1 MKKFIYL
8 LIFIFS
14 LFFISDVKAAI
25 TDDMYFVNYA
35 GFINGAYVYNKSQY
49 INNQPFSITPNSG
62 MAVTF
67 DITFQSDK
75 DLVGQNY
82 ILQVDI
88 CSEISNY
95 AGGSSPY
102 YFTGD
107 FVFGGHLSH
116 KVQDLG
122 SCQINGYNAFL
133 ITDYYLFSILDL
145 TVNSEEG
152 GYVGNGKV
160 GSSGGVYSPNYPI
173 SLEISNVSI
182 LDYDLSFINGLEQNN
197 SQQETND
204 KLDQTNEELGEMND
218 YIQDD
223 TPASTDD
230 IDMDSLG
237 TVSGLLP
244 EGPVDSLLNIP
255 FTFLSVLT
263 SSMGGVCVPITGTFV
278 FDSTLSIP
286 CFDSFYDEVP
296 DYLMNFINLIPSGF
310 ILIMYF
316 KHLYKKVE
324 RAVSLQTTTDD
335 EWGVI

>member
-1 MKKFIYL
+1 MKNVIITSF
-8 LIFIFS
+8 IFIFS
-14 LFFISDVKAAI
+14 LFFMSHVKAAI
-25 TDDMYFVNYA
+25 TDDMFVVNYA
-35 GFINGAYVYNKSQY
+35 GYINGAYVYNKSQY
-49 INNQPFSITPNSG
+49 INNQPWSITPNSG

-95 AGGSSPY
+95 SGDSSPY

-116 KVQDLG
+116 KVQKLG
-122 SCQINGYNAFL
+122 SCQIKGYDAFL

-204 KLDQTNEELGEMND
+204 KLDEITDMDIPDQDKELPDDSSYQDYTEAEGDLMDKVNE
-218 YIQDD
+218 
-223 TPASTDD
+223 A
-230 IDMDSLG
+230 DMDSLDIAID
-237 TVSGLLP
+237 T
-244 EGPVDSLLNIP
+244 N
-255 FTFLSVLT
+255 
-263 SSMGGVCVPITGTFV
+263 SSNFVWNTITDIFNSHPMIM
-278 FDSTLSIP
+278 STIIAILSIGIIK
-286 CFDSFYDEVP
+286 
-296 DYLMNFINLIPSGF
+296 LALG
-310 ILIMYF
+310 
-316 KHLYKKVE
+316 
-324 RAVSLQTTTDD
+324 R
-335 EWGVI
+335 

>member
-1 MKKFIYL
+1 MKNVIITSFL
-8 LIFIFS
+8 FIFS

-35 GFINGAYVYNKSQY
+35 GYINGAYVYNKSQY

-116 KVQDLG
+116 KVQNLG
-122 SCQINGYNAFL
+122 SCQINGYDAFL

-152 GYVGNGKV
+152 GYFGNGKV

-204 KLDQTNEELGEMND
+204 KLDEITDMDISDQDKELPDDSSYQDYTEAEGDLMDKVNE
-218 YIQDD
+218 
-223 TPASTDD
+223 A
-230 IDMDSLG
+230 DMDSLDIAID
-237 TVSGLLP
+237 T
-244 EGPVDSLLNIP
+244 N
-255 FTFLSVLT
+255 
-263 SSMGGVCVPITGTFV
+263 SSNFVWNTITDIFNSHPMIM
-278 FDSTLSIP
+278 STIIAILSIGIIK
-286 CFDSFYDEVP
+286 
-296 DYLMNFINLIPSGF
+296 LALG
-310 ILIMYF
+310 
-316 KHLYKKVE
+316 
-324 RAVSLQTTTDD
+324 R
-335 EWGVI
+335 

>member
-1 MKKFIYL
+1 MKNVIITSFL
-8 LIFIFS
+8 FIFS

-25 TDDMYFVNYA
+25 TDDMFFVNYA
-35 GFINGAYVYNKSQY
+35 GYINGAYVYNKSQY
-49 INNQPFSITPNSG
+49 IDNQPFSITPNSG

-67 DITFQSDK
+67 DITFQSHNN
-75 DLVGQNY
+75 LVGQNY

-122 SCQINGYNAFL
+122 SCQINGYDAFL

-204 KLDQTNEELGEMND
+204 KLDEITDMDISDQDKELPDDSSYQDYTEAEGDLMDKVNE
-218 YIQDD
+218 
-223 TPASTDD
+223 A
-230 IDMDSLG
+230 DMDSLDIAID
-237 TVSGLLP
+237 T
-244 EGPVDSLLNIP
+244 N
-255 FTFLSVLT
+255 
-263 SSMGGVCVPITGTFV
+263 SSNFVWNTITDIFNSHPMIM
-278 FDSTLSIP
+278 STIIAILSIGIIK
-286 CFDSFYDEVP
+286 
-296 DYLMNFINLIPSGF
+296 LALG
-310 ILIMYF
+310 
-316 KHLYKKVE
+316 
-324 RAVSLQTTTDD
+324 R
-335 EWGVI
+335 